1 MYAQLGNI
9 RFEGLKGFSSFSHER
24 GVNYAQHELINGKPR
39 LQAVGDNLDTISFGM
54 YLHSEF
60 TNLEADIETLRLA
73 MQNREV
79 LPLLLGNGRILGFF
93 VIPNFSQINSFTD
106 PLGNLIEVTLSV
118 ELLESFSDD
127 PLRESE
133 LQAINQAF
141 ATSQRNSNVR
151 SVLPA
156 KLSQGMTMTAEIS
169 NIQTATTLTGIYTA
183 KIEAVPTRSE
193 YWSGKIS
200 KSLTDIEGS
209 LTNVQSIL
217 SEASNL
223 QDMAQDV
230 PTAIND
236 VYVRVQ
242 NMKAVLPITDVN
254 EFKTLNQQLNG
265 SVGVLNSANLDV
277 SNNSIIRRI

>member
-9 RFEGLKGFSSFSHER
+9 RFEGLKGFSNFSHER

-39 LQAVGDNLDTISFGM
+39 LQAVGDNLDSISFGM

-60 TNLEADIETLRLA
+60 TNPEADIETLRLA

-93 VIPNFSQINSFTD
+93 VIPNFSQSNSFTD
-106 PLGNLIEVTLSV
+106 PLGNLIEVTLNI
-118 ELLESFSDD
+118 ELLESFSDN
-127 PLRESE
+127 PLREAE

-151 SVLPA
+151 SVLPP
-156 KLSQGMTMTAEIS
+156 KLSKGMTISNEIS
-169 NIQTATTLTGIYTA
+169 NVQTSATIASIHTA
-183 KIEAVPTRSE
+183 NIAATPSRSE
-193 YWSGKIS
+193 YWSSKIN
-200 KSLTDIEGS
+200 KSLTDIEDS
-209 LTNVQSIL
+209 LTTVNSLLV
-217 SEASNL
+217 EDSNL
-223 QDMAQDV
+223 QDMAPDM
-230 PTAIND
+230 PSAIND

-242 NMKAVLPITDVN
+242 NMKAVLPVSDI
-254 EFKTLNQQLNG
+254 EGFKVLNQQLNA
-265 SVGVLNSANLDV
+265 SVVGLNSANLDI

>member
-60 TNLEADIETLRLA
+60 TNPEADVETLRLA
-73 MQNREV
+73 MQNREI
-79 LPLLLGNGRILGFF
+79 LPLILGNGRVLGFF

-106 PLGNLIEVTLSV
+106 PKGNLIEVTLSV

-127 PLRESE
+127 PLRESQ
-133 LQAINQAF
+133 LQAINLAF

-151 SVLPA
+151 SVLPP
-156 KLSQGMTMTAEIS
+156 KLSQGMTITAEIS
-169 NIQTATTLTGIYTA
+169 NVNVSAELTRQYTA
-183 KIEAVPTRSE
+183 NIAAVPSRSE

-209 LTNVQSIL
+209 LTNTQSIL
-217 SEASNL
+217 SDSAEL
-223 QDMAQDV
+223 QDMAESM
-230 PTAIND
+230 PAAIND
-236 VYVRVQ
+236 VYIRVQ
-242 NMKAVLPITDVN
+242 NMKSVLPVSDIE
-254 EFKTLNQQLNG
+254 EFKTLNQQLNASIIG
-265 SVGVLNSANLDV
+265 LNSSNLEI

>member
-9 RFEGLKGFSSFSHER
+9 RFEGLKGFSNFSHER
-24 GVNYAQHELINGKPR
+24 GVNYAQHELINGKPK
-39 LQAVGDNLDTISFGM
+39 LQSVGDNLDSISFGM

-60 TNLEADIETLRLA
+60 TNPEADIETLRLA

-93 VIPNFSQINSFTD
+93 VIPNFSQSNSFTD
-106 PLGNLIEVTLSV
+106 PLGNLIEVTLNI
-118 ELLESFSDD
+118 ELLESFSDS
-127 PLRESE
+127 PLREAE
-133 LQAINQAF
+133 LQAINSAF

-156 KLSQGMTMTAEIS
+156 KLSKGMTISNEIS
-169 NIQTATTLTGIYTA
+169 NVQTSATIASIHTA
-183 KIEAVPTRSE
+183 NIAATPSRSE
-193 YWSGKIS
+193 YWSGKIN

-209 LTNVQSIL
+209 LTTVNSLLI
-217 SEASNL
+217 EDSNL
-223 QDMAQDV
+223 QDMAPDM
-230 PTAIND
+230 PAAIND

-242 NMKAVLPITDVN
+242 NMKAVLPVSDI
-254 EFKTLNQQLNG
+254 EGFKVLNQQLNA
-265 SVGVLNSANLDV
+265 SVVGLNSANLDI

>member
-9 RFEGLKGFSSFSHER
+9 RFEGLKGFSNFSHER

-39 LQAVGDNLDTISFGM
+39 LQAVGDNLDSISFGM
-54 YLHSEF
+54 YLHSQF
-60 TNLEADIETLRLA
+60 TNPEADIETLRLS

-79 LPLLLGNGRILGFF
+79 LPLILGNGRVLGFF
-93 VIPNFSQINSFTD
+93 VIPNFSQVNSFTD
-106 PLGNLIEVTLSV
+106 PLGNLIETTLNI
-118 ELLESFSDD
+118 ELLESFTDD

-141 ATSQRNSNVR
+141 ATSVRNSNVR

-156 KLSQGMTMTAEIS
+156 KLSKGMTMNTEIS
-169 NIQTATTLTGIYTA
+169 NIQTSTTLTGVYTA
-183 KIEAVPTRSE
+183 KIEAIPSRSE
-193 YWSGKIS
+193 CWSRKIN
-200 KSLTDIEGS
+200 KLLIDVENR

-217 SEASNL
+217 SDSSEL
-223 QDMAQDV
+223 QAMSENM
-230 PTAIND
+230 PSAIND

-254 EFKTLNQQLNG
+254 EFKILNQQLNR
-265 SVGVLNSANLDV
+265 SVLVLNSSNLEI

>member
-9 RFEGLKGFSSFSHER
+9 RFEGLKGFSNFSHER
-24 GVNYAQHELINGKPR
+24 SVNYAQHELINGKPR
-39 LQAVGDNLDTISFGM
+39 LQAVGDNLDSISFGM

-60 TNLEADIETLRLA
+60 TNPELDIETLRLS

-79 LPLLLGNGRILGFF
+79 LPLILGNGRVLGFF
-93 VIPNFSQINSFTD
+93 VIPNFSQVNSFTD
-106 PLGNLIEVTLSV
+106 PNGNLIEVTLSI

-141 ATSQRNSNVR
+141 ATSVRNSNVR

-156 KLSQGMTMTAEIS
+156 KLSKGMTMNTEIS
-169 NIQTATTLTGIYTA
+169 NIQTSTTLTGIYTA
-183 KIEAVPTRSE
+183 KIEAIPTRAE
-193 YWSGKIS
+193 YWSGKIN
-200 KSLTDIEGS
+200 KSLTDIENG
-209 LTNVQSIL
+209 LTNVQFIL
-217 SEASNL
+217 SDASEL
-223 QDMAQDV
+223 QAMALSL
-230 PTAIND
+230 PAAIND

-254 EFKTLNQQLNG
+254 SFKILNQQLNG
-265 SVGVLNSANLDV
+265 SVLVLNSANLDV

>member
-9 RFEGLKGFSSFSHER
+9 RFEGLKGFSNFSHER

-39 LQAVGDNLDTISFGM
+39 LQAVGDNLDSISFGM

-60 TNLEADIETLRLA
+60 TNPEADIEALRLS
-73 MQNREV
+73 MQNREI
-79 LPLLLGNGRILGFF
+79 LPLILGNGRVLGFF
-93 VIPNFSQINSFTD
+93 VIPNFSQVNSFTD

-118 ELLESFSDD
+118 ELLESFSDN
-127 PLRESE
+127 PLREAE
-133 LQAINQAF
+133 LQAIQQAF

-156 KLSQGMTMTAEIS
+156 KLSKGMIMSAEIS
-169 NIQTATTLTGIYTA
+169 NIQTSTTLTGIYTA
-183 KIEAVPTRSE
+183 KIEAIPSRSE
-193 YWSGKIS
+193 YWSGKIN

-217 SEASNL
+217 SEVSEL
-223 QDMAQDV
+223 QEMAENM
-230 PTAIND
+230 PAAIND
-236 VYVRVQ
+236 VYIRVQ

-254 EFKTLNQQLNG
+254 EFKILNQQLNG
-265 SVGVLNSANLDV
+265 SVLSLNSSNLDI

>member
-9 RFEGLKGFSSFSHER
+9 RFEGLKGFSNFSHER
-24 GVNYAQHELINGKPR
+24 GVNYAQHDLINGKPR
-39 LQAVGDNLDTISFGM
+39 LQSVGDNLDSISFGM

-60 TNLEADIETLRLA
+60 TNPEADIETLRLA

-93 VIPNFSQINSFTD
+93 VIPSFSQSNSFTD
-106 PLGNLIEVTLSV
+106 PLGNLIEVTLNI

-127 PLRESE
+127 PLREAE
-133 LQAINQAF
+133 LQAINLAF

-151 SVLPA
+151 SVLPP
-156 KLSQGMTMTAEIS
+156 KLSQGMTISTEIS
-169 NIQTATTLTGIYTA
+169 NIQTSATVTNIYTA
-183 KIEAVPTRSE
+183 NIAAVPGRSE

-200 KSLTDIEGS
+200 KSLTDIEKS
-209 LTNVQSIL
+209 LTTVQSTL
-217 SEASNL
+217 SDASQL
-223 QDMAQDV
+223 QDLAEDMPVAL
-230 PTAIND
+230 ND

-242 NMKAVLPITDVN
+242 NMKAVLPVTDI
-254 EFKTLNQQLNG
+254 EGFKILNQQLNG
-265 SVGVLNSANLDV
+265 SVVNLNSTNLDI

>member
-9 RFEGLKGFSSFSHER
+9 RFEGLKGFSNFSHER

-39 LQAVGDNLDTISFGM
+39 LQSVGDNLDSISFGM

-60 TNLEADIETLRLA
+60 TNPEADIDTLRLA
-73 MQNREV
+73 MQNREI
-79 LPLLLGNGRILGFF
+79 LPLILGNGRVLGFF
-93 VIPNFSQINSFTD
+93 VIPNFSQVNSFTD
-106 PLGNLIEVTLSV
+106 PLGNLIETTLNI

-127 PLRESE
+127 SLREAQ
-133 LQAINQAF
+133 LQAIQQAF

-156 KLSQGMTMTAEIS
+156 KLSQGMTMTSEIS
-169 NIQTATTLTGIYTA
+169 NIQTSTTLTGIYTS
-183 KIEAVPTRSE
+183 KIEAVPSRSE
-193 YWSGKIS
+193 YWSKKIN
-200 KSLTDIEGS
+200 KSLTDIENG

-217 SEASNL
+217 SDASEL
-223 QDMAQDV
+223 QAMAQSL
-230 PTAIND
+230 PEAIND

-254 EFKTLNQQLNG
+254 SFKTLNRQLNG
-265 SVGVLNSANLDV
+265 SVLVLNSANLDI

>member
-9 RFEGLKGFSSFSHER
+9 RFEGLKGFSNFSHER

-39 LQAVGDNLDTISFGM
+39 LQSVGDNLDYISFGM
-54 YLHSEF
+54 YLHSQF
-60 TNLEADIETLRLA
+60 TNPEADIETLRLA

-93 VIPNFSQINSFTD
+93 VIPSFSQENSFTD
-106 PLGNLIEVTLSV
+106 PLGNLIEVTLNI

-127 PLRESE
+127 PLREAE

-156 KLSQGMTMTAEIS
+156 KLSEGMTVSTEIS
-169 NIQTATTLTGIYTA
+169 NIQTSATVTSIYTA
-183 KIEAVPTRSE
+183 NIEAVPSRSE

-209 LTNVQSIL
+209 ITTVQSTL
-217 SEASNL
+217 SDASQL
-223 QDMAQDV
+223 QDLAEDMPA
-230 PTAIND
+230 ALND

-242 NMKAVLPITDVN
+242 NMKAVLPVSNIED
-254 EFKTLNQQLNG
+254 FKILNQQLNG
-265 SVGVLNSANLDV
+265 SVVNLNSTNLDI

>member
-9 RFEGLKGFSSFSHER
+9 RFEGLKGFSNFSHER

-39 LQAVGDNLDTISFGM
+39 LQAVGDNLDSISFGM

-60 TNLEADIETLRLA
+60 TNPEADIETLRLA

-93 VIPNFSQINSFTD
+93 VIPNFSQSNSFTD
-106 PLGNLIEVTLSV
+106 PLGNLIEVTLNI
-118 ELLESFSDD
+118 ELLESFSDS
-127 PLRESE
+127 PLREAE
-133 LQAINQAF
+133 LQAINSAF

-156 KLSQGMTMTAEIS
+156 KLSKGMTISNEIS
-169 NIQTATTLTGIYTA
+169 NVQTSATIASIHTA
-183 KIEAVPTRSE
+183 NIAATPSRSE
-193 YWSGKIS
+193 YWSGKIN

-209 LTNVQSIL
+209 LTTVNSLLI
-217 SEASNL
+217 EDSNL
-223 QDMAQDV
+223 QDMAPDM
-230 PTAIND
+230 PAAIND

-242 NMKAVLPITDVN
+242 NMKAVLPVSDI
-254 EFKTLNQQLNG
+254 EGFKVLNQQLNA
-265 SVGVLNSANLDV
+265 SVVGLNSANLDI

>member
-9 RFEGLKGFSSFSHER
+9 RFEGLKGFSNFSHER

-39 LQAVGDNLDTISFGM
+39 LQSVGDNLDSISFGM

-60 TNLEADIETLRLA
+60 TNPEADIETLRLA

-93 VIPNFSQINSFTD
+93 VIPNFSQENSFTD
-106 PLGNLIEVTLSV
+106 PLGNLIEVTLNV

-127 PLRESE
+127 PLREAE
-133 LQAINQAF
+133 LQAINLAF

-151 SVLPA
+151 SVLPP
-156 KLSQGMTMTAEIS
+156 KLSQGMTISTEIS
-169 NIQTATTLTGIYTA
+169 NIQTSATVTNIYTA
-183 KIEAVPTRSE
+183 NIAAVPSRSE

-200 KSLTDIEGS
+200 KSLSDIEKS
-209 LTNVQSIL
+209 LTTVQSTL
-217 SEASNL
+217 SDASQL
-223 QDMAQDV
+223 QDLAEDMPVAL
-230 PTAIND
+230 ND

-242 NMKAVLPITDVN
+242 NMKAVLPVSDI
-254 EFKTLNQQLNG
+254 EGFKILNQQLNG
-265 SVGVLNSANLDV
+265 SVVNLNSTNLDI

>member
-9 RFEGLKGFSSFSHER
+9 RFEGLKGFSNFSHER
-24 GVNYAQHELINGKPR
+24 GVNYAQHDRINGKPR
-39 LQAVGDNLDTISFGM
+39 LQSVGDNLDSISFGM

-60 TNLEADIETLRLA
+60 TNPENDIETLRVA

-79 LPLLLGNGRILGFF
+79 LPLILGNGRVLGTF
-93 VIPNFSQINSFTD
+93 VIPNFSQVNSFTD
-106 PLGNLIEVTLSV
+106 PLGNLIEATLNV
-118 ELLESFSDD
+118 ELLESFTDD

-133 LQAINQAF
+133 LQAISQAF

-156 KLSQGMTMTAEIS
+156 KLSQGMTMTTEIA

-183 KIEAVPTRSE
+183 KIDVVPSRSE

-200 KSLTDIEGS
+200 KSLNDIEGS

-217 SEASNL
+217 SDTSDL
-223 QDMAQDV
+223 QDMAQDMPV
-230 PTAIND
+230 AIND
-236 VYVRVQ
+236 VYIRVQ
-242 NMKAVLPITDVN
+242 NMKAVLPVTDVN
-254 EFKTLNQQLNG
+254 SFKTLNQQLNG
-265 SVGVLNSANLDV
+265 SVLSLNSSNLDI

>member
-9 RFEGLKGFSSFSHER
+9 RFEGLKGFSNFSHER

-39 LQAVGDNLDTISFGM
+39 LQAVGDNLDSISFGM

-60 TNLEADIETLRLA
+60 TNPEADVEALRLA
-73 MQNREV
+73 MQNREI
-79 LPLLLGNGRILGFF
+79 LPLILGNGRVLGFF

-133 LQAINQAF
+133 LQAINQSF

-230 PTAIND
+230 PAAIND

-242 NMKAVLPITDVN
+242 NMKAVLPVTDVN

-265 SVGVLNSANLDV
+265 SVGSLNSANLDV
-277 SNNSIIRRI
+277 SNNSIIRRV

>member
-9 RFEGLKGFSSFSHER
+9 RFEGLKGFSNFSHER

-39 LQAVGDNLDTISFGM
+39 LQSVGDNLDSISFGM

-60 TNLEADIETLRLA
+60 TNPEADIETLRLA

-93 VIPNFSQINSFTD
+93 VIPNFSQSNSFTD
-106 PLGNLIEVTLSV
+106 PLGNLIEVTLNI
-118 ELLESFSDD
+118 ELLENFSDD
-127 PLRESE
+127 PLREAE
-133 LQAINQAF
+133 LQAINLAF

-151 SVLPA
+151 SVLPP
-156 KLSQGMTMTAEIS
+156 KLSQGMTISTEIS
-169 NIQTATTLTGIYTA
+169 NIQTSATVTNIYTA
-183 KIEAVPTRSE
+183 NIAAVPSRSE

-200 KSLTDIEGS
+200 KSLADIEKS
-209 LTNVQSIL
+209 LTTVQSTL
-217 SEASNL
+217 SNASEL
-223 QDMAQDV
+223 QDLAEDMPVAL
-230 PTAIND
+230 ND

-242 NMKAVLPITDVN
+242 NMKAVLPVSDI
-254 EFKTLNQQLNG
+254 EGFKILNQQLNS
-265 SVGVLNSANLDV
+265 SVVNLNSTNLGI

>member
-9 RFEGLKGFSSFSHER
+9 RFEGLKGFSNFSHER

-39 LQAVGDNLDTISFGM
+39 LQAVGDNLDSISFGM

-60 TNLEADIETLRLA
+60 TNPELDIETLRLS

-79 LPLLLGNGRILGFF
+79 LPLILGNGRVLGFF

-106 PLGNLIEVTLSV
+106 PLGNLIEATLSV
-118 ELLESFSDD
+118 ELLESFTDD

-141 ATSQRNSNVR
+141 ATSVRNSNVR

-156 KLSQGMTMTAEIS
+156 KLSKGMTMNAEIS
-169 NIQTATTLTGIYTA
+169 NIQTSTTLTGIYTA
-183 KIEAVPTRSE
+183 KIEAIPTRAE
-193 YWSGKIS
+193 YWSGKIN
-200 KSLTDIEGS
+200 KSLTDIENG
-209 LTNVQSIL
+209 LTNVQAIL
-217 SEASNL
+217 SDASEL
-223 QDMAQDV
+223 QAMAENM
-230 PTAIND
+230 PSAIND

-254 EFKTLNQQLNG
+254 SFKVLNQQLNG
-265 SVGVLNSANLDV
+265 SVLVLNSANLDI

>member
-9 RFEGLKGFSSFSHER
+9 RFEGLKGFSNFSHER

-39 LQAVGDNLDTISFGM
+39 LQAVGDNLDSISFGM

-60 TNLEADIETLRLA
+60 TDPEADIETLRLA

-79 LPLLLGNGRILGFF
+79 LPLILGNGRILGFF
-93 VIPNFSQINSFTD
+93 VIPNFSQVNSFTD
-106 PLGNLIEVTLSV
+106 PKGNLIEVTLSI

-141 ATSQRNSNVR
+141 ATSVRNSNVR
-151 SVLPA
+151 SVLDP
-156 KLSQGMTMTAEIS
+156 KLSGGMGMTAEVS
-169 NIQTATTLTGIYTA
+169 KIQTSSTLTAIYTA
-183 KIEAVPTRSE
+183 KVEATPSRAE

-200 KSLTDIEGS
+200 KSLTDIENG

-217 SEASNL
+217 SDASEL
-223 QDMAQDV
+223 QAMSESV
-230 PTAIND
+230 PEAIND

-254 EFKTLNQQLNG
+254 DFKILNQQLSG
-265 SVGVLNSANLDV
+265 SVVKLNSANLEV
-277 SNNSIIRRI
+277 SNNSVIRRV